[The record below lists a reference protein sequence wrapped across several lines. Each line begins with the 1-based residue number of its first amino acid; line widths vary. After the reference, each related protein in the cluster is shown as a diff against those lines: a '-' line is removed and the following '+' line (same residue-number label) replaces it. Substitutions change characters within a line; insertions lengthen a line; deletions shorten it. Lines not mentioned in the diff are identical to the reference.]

1 MKVYVD
7 TDFAGCKATRRSTSG
22 GLVMLGGHCI
32 RHWSTT
38 QSTIALSSA
47 EAELHGIAKG
57 AAQGIGLRSL
67 AKDLSIELEVV
78 VLTDAAAA
86 IGIVR
91 RRGLGKV
98 RHLDVTDLWLQE
110 KVREGDIQVEKVA
123 GTENPA
129 DALTKVLARPL
140 LAKHLAFMGL
150 FPEEGR
156 VASAPKLTESQ

>member
-1 MKVYVD
+1 
-7 TDFAGCKATRRSTSG
+7 
-22 GLVMLGGHCI
+22 MLGSHCI
-32 RHWSTT
+32 RHWSST

-67 AKDLSIELEVV
+67 AKDLAMDLDVV
-78 VLTDAAAA
+78 VFTDAAAA

-110 KVREGDIQVEKVA
+110 KVRTGDIRVEKVA

-129 DALTKVLARPL
+129 DALTKVLPRPL
-140 LAKHLAFMGL
+140 LVKHLSSMGL
-150 FPEEGR
+150 SPEDGR
-156 VASAPKLTESQ
+156 AASAPKLTTEQ

>member
-1 MKVYVD
+1 
-7 TDFAGCKATRRSTSG
+7 
-22 GLVMLGGHCI
+22 MLGAHCI
-32 RHWSTT
+32 RHWSST
-38 QSTIALSSA
+38 QTTIALSSA

-67 AKDLSIELEVV
+67 VRDLCIELDVV

-86 IGIVR
+86 IGMVR

-110 KVREGDIQVEKVA
+110 KVREGDIHVEKVA

-140 LAKHLAFMGL
+140 LTKHLTCMGL
-150 FPEEGR
+150 FPEDGR
-156 VASAPKLTESQ
+156 AVPGPKLTAAQ